1 MIVTKLQ
8 TALCLIAIAV
18 LCVVPSFGV
27 QTATMTL
34 TGPGQNGTLGGV
46 YIGPYVATINNVPNV
61 QVICDDFVDGTYLN
75 ETWTADVSS
84 FPIPKTVQYQQAAWL
99 TLQLLNPSACGGTNC
114 AGDIQYAIWQLFDP
128 TAPQGQLTPF
138 DYLQSKGLTTDL
150 SSAQTFLANSSL
162 SANYSQV
169 DYSRFSLYTPDLSY
183 PVTCSGNPCPSAPPQ
198 KFIVVKTPEPQ
209 GLAIL
214 GMDLSALGLV
224 VFFLRRRLII

>member
-27 QTATMTL
+27 QTVTMTL

-114 AGDIQYAIWQLFDP
+114 A
-128 TAPQGQLTPF
+128 
-138 DYLQSKGLTTDL
+138 
-150 SSAQTFLANSSL
+150 
-162 SANYSQV
+162 
-169 DYSRFSLYTPDLSY
+169 
-183 PVTCSGNPCPSAPPQ
+183 
-198 KFIVVKTPEPQ
+198 
-209 GLAIL
+209 
-214 GMDLSALGLV
+214 
-224 VFFLRRRLII
+224 